1 MDLQEKFCYKRV
13 KEENKLFGE
22 KEDAKKRS
30 FVKSVL
36 LLCFIMSLVMSFNS
50 LQAIAYPSGWT
61 PDVQFQDFWQKDSG
75 VNSGNM
81 ACAEVAATDS
91 LWWLSTKY
99 NLPNLIQGK
108 TWQGLANTLET
119 SSYMNLTGNGT
130 YSGKFV
136 DGKTN
141 YINSVG
147 YGSQIQVEK
156 QLGGQGTAPT
166 IDWIKSQV
174 ALGQDVE
181 VEIGWIKQVSGG
193 TDTWLG
199 GHFVAVTGYD
209 EDNLKIADPWTDS
222 GANISEILQINNSG
236 QTTLSFDAYGN
247 YKSAYTLTYPR
258 VTINDGLSFSGTNYE
273 IIFAAV
279 AESVPEPSTILL
291 LGFSLGYL
299 IKAGRKRK

>member
-1 MDLQEKFCYKRV
+1 MQRKGVLIV
-13 KEENKLFGE
+13 KK
-22 KEDAKKRS
+22 
-30 FVKSVL
+30 KSVL
-36 LLCFIMSLVMSFNS
+36 LLCFIMSLVMFFNS

-61 PDVQFQDFWQKDSG
+61 PDVQFQDFWQKDPG

-99 NLPNLIQGK
+99 NLPNLI
-108 TWQGLANTLET
+108 
-119 SSYMNLTGNGT
+119 
-130 YSGKFV
+130 
-136 DGKTN
+136 
-141 YINSVG
+141 
-147 YGSQIQVEK
+147 
-156 QLGGQGTAPT
+156 QGTAPT

-236 QTTLSFDAYGN
+236 QTTLNFDAYGT

-258 VTINDGLSFSGTNYE
+258 VTINDGLNFSGTNYE

-299 IKAGRKRK
+299 IKAGRKRE

>member
-1 MDLQEKFCYKRV
+1 MF
-13 KEENKLFGE
+13 
-22 KEDAKKRS
+22 
-30 FVKSVL
+30 
-36 LLCFIMSLVMSFNS
+36 FNS
-50 LQAIAYPSGWT
+50 LQAIAYPSDWT
-61 PDVQFQDFWQKDSG
+61 PDAQFQDFWQKDSG

-136 DGKTN
+136 DGKIN

-181 VEIGWIKQVSGG
+181 VEIGWIKQGSGG

-199 GHFVAVTGYD
+199 GHYVAVTGYD
-209 EDNLKIADPWTDS
+209 DSSLKIADPWTDT
-222 GANISEILQINNSG
+222 GANISETLQINNSG
-236 QTTLSFDAYGN
+236 QTTLNFDAYGN
-247 YKSAYTLTYPR
+247 YKSAYTLTYPQ
-258 VTINDGLSFSGTNYE
+258 VTISDGLSFSG
-273 IIFAAV
+273 
-279 AESVPEPSTILL
+279 PS
-291 LGFSLGYL
+291 
-299 IKAGRKRK
+299 